1 VVVEVGQVGV
11 GVGDLVAESLSVGLL
26 VTTADGRPIWAN
38 GALRELVGADPAGLL
53 AAVEPARPGDRRE
66 LAWPG
71 PDGQPRWL
79 DLEWRSLDSAAT
91 GSAATASGTAA
102 GGTGGA
108 ASNGAGQARAAGRAG
123 ARGPHRT
130 AGGGRVSPARG
141 SGLLLLQV
149 TDGTARHELAER
161 ARDRDQRLGRV
172 EALGKTGSWE
182 WQVATNEV
190 DWSDELRRMLG
201 YPPGAELNYAAYL
214 SHVHPEDVGT
224 FEQTLARALRTGE
237 PFSYAHRTFPAD
249 GEGQRTFECQ
259 GEMLPDEAGSPARLL
274 VTVRDI
280 TEHRKAAEQL
290 AFLADYDPLTG
301 LLNRRAITAR
311 LRDQL
316 ARASRGGALLLLDLD
331 NFADLNDLRGHAA
344 GDDVMRALADLLR
357 DRVADGAVLGR
368 LSADEFAV
376 LLPAGDAGD
385 ALAFAESLCAAIA
398 GHSFPPDRP
407 GRAAGGTTGDA
418 LRMTA
423 SIGVAPLAPA
433 GECDVLLA
441 NADLALSEAKAA
453 GRNRARVFAPEQYQ
467 LAARRVSVLQRARAA
482 LDNGLMVVYAQP
494 IVDLATRRVTSHEL
508 LVRMR
513 DGLDPVLGPA
523 DFLPAMESTDLVNR
537 LDRWMVE
544 QAVAALATNRARA
557 DDLRL
562 AVNVSTKSL
571 EDPGFGDF
579 VVGTLSAAGV
589 EPAHLGLEITETAA
603 ITNLAAARRLANR
616 LTHVG
621 CRFSLDDF
629 GAGFGS
635 FTYLKHLPFTSV
647 KIDGEFVRQ
656 ADRALGDAV
665 FVEAVVTVARGL
677 NMLTIAEYVD
687 REPLVQK
694 LATMGVDRAQGFH
707 LGKPRPLSELLD

>member
-1 VVVEVGQVGV
+1 VVVGVRPADVGV
-11 GVGDLVAESLSVGLL
+11 VDLVADALSVGLL
-26 VTTADGRPIWAN
+26 VTTADGTAVWAN
-38 GALRELVGADPAGLL
+38 GALRELVGADPASLL
-53 AAVEPARPGDRRE
+53 AAVEPPARPGERRE

-71 PDGQPRWL
+71 PDGEPRWL
-79 DLEWRSLDSAAT
+79 DLECRPLT
-91 GSAATASGTAA
+91 GAPADGPGVALPGSG
-102 GGTGGA
+102 
-108 ASNGAGQARAAGRAG
+108 
-123 ARGPHRT
+123 
-130 AGGGRVSPARG
+130 
-141 SGLLLLQV
+141 GLLLLQV
-149 TDGTARHELAER
+149 TDGTVRHDLAER
-161 ARDRDQRLGRV
+161 ASDRDQRLGRL
-172 EALGKTGSWE
+172 EALAKTGSWE
-182 WQVATNEV
+182 WRVATNEV
-190 DWSDELRRMLG
+190 DWSDELLRMLG
-201 YPPGAELNYAAYL
+201 YPPGTELNYAAYR

-224 FEQTLARALRTGE
+224 FEQTLTTALHTGE
-237 PFSYAHRTFPAD
+237 PFSYTHRTYPAD
-249 GEGQRTFECQ
+249 GDGQRTFECH
-259 GEMLPDEAGSPARLL
+259 GEVLPDGAGSPARLL
-274 VTVRDI
+274 VTVRDV
-280 TEHRKAAEQL
+280 TEHRKAAEEL
-290 AFLADYDPLTG
+290 AFLADHDPLTG
-301 LLNRRAITAR
+301 LLNRHAITGR
-311 LRDQL
+311 LRAQL
-316 ARASRGGALLLLDLD
+316 AHASRGGALLLIDLD
-331 NFADLNDLRGHAA
+331 NFSDLNDLRGHAA
-344 GDDVMRALADLLR
+344 GDEVMRALADLLR
-357 DRVADGAVLGR
+357 ERAAEDAVLGR
-368 LSADEFAV
+368 LSGDEFAV
-376 LLPAGDAGD
+376 ILPAGDAGD
-385 ALAFAESLCAAIA
+385 ALAFAESLCAAVA
-398 GHSFPPDRP
+398 RHPFLP
-407 GRAAGGTTGDA
+407 GGGPTRAAGKSGSG

-433 GECDVLLA
+433 GDCDVLLA

-467 LAARRVSVLQRARAA
+467 LAVRRVSVLQRAQDA

-513 DGLDPVLGPA
+513 DGLDPALGPA
-523 DFLPAMESTDLVNR
+523 DFLPAMERTDLVNR

-544 QAVAALATNRARA
+544 QAVAALATDRARR

-571 EDPGFGDF
+571 EDPGFGDY
-579 VVGTLSAAGV
+579 VVGTLDAAGV
-589 EPAHLGLEITETAA
+589 EPVRLGLEITETAA
-603 ITNLAAARRLANR
+603 ITNLPAARRLANR
-616 LTHVG
+616 LTHAG

-694 LATMGVDRAQGFH
+694 LANMGVDRAQGFY